1 MDAGLCWE
9 LFCAT
14 GEPMAYVLYCGS
26 ADDVEKEEEYDK
38 ELQEFTQK

>member
-1 MDAGLCWE
+1 MDAGFCWE

-26 ADDVEKEEEYDK
+26 VEKADGIKEYIADSK
-38 ELQEFTQK
+38 EFTTK

>member
-26 ADDVEKEEEYDK
+26 AAGAEENGEYIKDS
-38 ELQEFTQK
+38 

>member
-26 ADDVEKEEEYDK
+26 VDDAKEKVEYDK
-38 ELQEFTQK
+38 ELQEFMRK